1 MPHAS
6 TPTRGPRRQLQ
17 HIVPTQRGPPPKRV
31 RPSRR
36 APRPGLGPVPPVACG
51 GGEEVGCGL
60 APPRAEGS
68 GWSRLP
74 LPAPNPP
81 PPMPDLRGDDPIH
94 GKEDRIC
101 HLHTRKTVGQCRLL
115 HHCWYRRGEREREN
129 CAEEVELLTTA
140 VHVAA
145 GHTAAHSGS
154 GEAGMGL
161 GRCWWWRGRRPPES
175 PVWERR
181 GAFRASEIARVRER
195 ISFLHYDLYTTAQ
208 LL

>member
-1 MPHAS
+1 
-6 TPTRGPRRQLQ
+6 
-17 HIVPTQRGPPPKRV
+17 
-31 RPSRR
+31 
-36 APRPGLGPVPPVACG
+36 
-51 GGEEVGCGL
+51 VGCGL

-161 GRCWWWRGRRPPES
+161 GRCWWWRGD
-175 PVWERR
+175 
-181 GAFRASEIARVRER
+181 GAGTLLVVAWSEAARVTCLGATRGL
-195 ISFLHYDLYTTAQ
+195 SCLGDCA
-208 LL
+208 